1 MSGSGSQQRGPDPQ
15 AHVPDLH
22 ATVPELHSR
31 LRAAA
36 DRGDV
41 LDAFLCAA
49 GIVQVG
55 QDHLQGTS
63 WLPNRV
69 VRKLDARGTA
79 AAALRQGVGGLL
91 SVAAASPAAREL
103 KAWLATVEELADAL
117 ADAVIA
123 EPVPGTDARSVEWF
137 VRAEHLLRRHRAGVP
152 RRIAA
157 LLEGSL
163 LRPPS
168 CFRSFDQHPRD
179 AVELVA
185 RFEQRY
191 PERGRQLLVLGLRTS
206 GSYLAPLTGAAL
218 RDAGYRQVR
227 VGTIRPGE
235 PPLRGNAEF
244 LRSVG
249 RSRAL
254 VLLCDDPPTTGGSL
268 AAVAGQLAR
277 AGVPAE
283 RVVMMLAVFGSG
295 AVPDPIAG
303 HPSVVLPGADWYV
316 RTRMR
321 EESMR
326 HTLEHLLPDHEVLAL
341 SLGEPG
347 LPSRWSPLA
356 VPLSAH
362 VRTGSGEQRLAM
374 VAEAAGTGYFGRHAV
389 AVAEQL
395 GRVVPHVYGF
405 HDGVLLRER
414 LADEPGEKTAAGP
427 AGRVPPHA
435 VVEYVMQRRQCLAVA
450 ADRSPLLGGRQ
461 PVWEVGA
468 RVFADRC
475 GQLADP
481 LRPLLI
487 DPLLRVL
494 LRSPS
499 PCLVDGRTS
508 YGDWREGAG
517 EWIKVDFHQG
527 HFSHL
532 DLAAYDAAYDL
543 AGAALSRPDDED
555 RLLGRYEKLTGG
567 RVPPSRWCLYKVAHG
582 WNAER
587 LAQTGV
593 DIGMTEADARRAQS
607 RAVQQ
612 YLAGLYLEDVD
623 AKAEGPW
630 CVLDVDGVLETSL
643 SGFPVSTPAG
653 MLALRALRAHG
664 YRVLLATGRSLP
676 EVRDRCRA
684 YGLSGGVAE
693 YGAVAYDAATDRSVG
708 LGPEQG
714 GALTALLSGVPSVTV
729 DPLYRWCARAYRGT
743 GAGRASMDMTIVRGL
758 MARPGIADRFTVVQG
773 DMQTDFVPKGVDKA
787 SGLLGLMD
795 LLGAPGAR
803 PALAVGDSFTDI
815 PMLRA
820 AETGYAPSNADRA
833 VRAAGIEVLRR
844 PCQAGLA
851 EAVGRLL
858 GHRPGHC
865 PACRPP
871 RLAPDDRAMTALLA
885 VPESGRSG
893 MPARLAR
900 LALAAAGL
908 DGSLTL
914 SRWTG
919 ARQCAGS

>member
-1 MSGSGSQQRGPDPQ
+1 MSGSGPRQRAPDPQ
-15 AHVPDLH
+15 AYVPDLH

-41 LDAFLCAA
+41 LDAFLSAA

-69 VRKLDARGTA
+69 VRKLDARGSA

-103 KAWLATVEELADAL
+103 RAWLATVEDLADAL

-123 EPVPGTDARSVEWF
+123 EPEPGIGAGSSECV
-137 VRAEHLLRRHRAGVP
+137 VRAERLLRRHRAGVP

-157 LLEGSL
+157 LLEGSV

-179 AVELVA
+179 VVELAA
-185 RFEQRY
+185 RFAQRY

-218 RDAGYRQVR
+218 REAGYRHVR
-227 VGTIRPGE
+227 VRTIRPGE

-283 RVVMMLAVFGSG
+283 RVVMMFAVFGSG

-303 HPSVVLPGADWYV
+303 HPSVVLPGADWHV

-326 HTLEHLLPDHEVLAL
+326 RTLEQLLPDHEVLEL

-347 LPSRWSPLA
+347 LPSRWSRVA
-356 VPLSAH
+356 VPLSAR
-362 VRTGSGEQRLAM
+362 VRTGSGEQRLEM

-395 GRVVPHVYGF
+395 GSVVPHVYGF

-414 LADEPGEKTAAGP
+414 LADEPEDTAAAGP
-427 AGRVPPHA
+427 TGRVPPDA
-435 VVEYVMQRRQCLAVA
+435 VVEYVMQRRQSLAVA
-450 ADRSPLLGGRQ
+450 ADRSPFLRGRQ

-468 RVFADRC
+468 RVLADRC

-487 DPLLRVL
+487 DPLLRAL
-494 LRSPS
+494 LRSPA

-508 YGDWREGAG
+508 YGHWREGAG
-517 EWIKVDFHQG
+517 GWIKVDFHEG

-543 AGAALSRPDDED
+543 AGAALSLPDDED
-555 RLLGRYEKLTGG
+555 RLLARYEKLTGS
-567 RVPPSRWCLYKVAHG
+567 RVPPSRWCLYKVTHG

-587 LAQTGV
+587 LAHAGV

-612 YLAGLYLEDVD
+612 YLAGLFLQDVGTGAD
-623 AKAEGPW
+623 GPW

-693 YGAVAYDAATDRSVG
+693 YGAVAYDAATGRSAG
-708 LGPEQG
+708 LVAEQD
-714 GALTALLSGVPSVTV
+714 GALTALLSAVPSVTV
-729 DPLYRWCARAYRGT
+729 DPLYRWCVRAYRGT
-743 GAGRASMDMTIVRGL
+743 GARRRALDMSTVRGL
-758 MARPGIADRFTVVQG
+758 MARPGIADRFYVVQG
-773 DMQTDFVPKGVDKA
+773 DMQTDFVPEGVDKA
-787 SGLLGLMD
+787 SGLHGLMD

-815 PMLRA
+815 PMLRSA
-820 AETGYAPSNADRA
+820 QAGYAPSNADRA

-900 LALAAAGL
+900 LALAGAGL
-908 DGSLTL
+908 DGSLTVN
-914 SRWTG
+914 RW
-919 ARQCAGS
+919 AAGRGQGT